1 MKKTK
6 PQVYVS
12 VIKTEINIFF
22 RNEFLKKFNVCGKCN
37 NVCIRT
43 KTRKQWTKIKIPAVG
58 SSN

>member
-1 MKKTK
+1 MKKAK

-12 VIKTEINIFF
+12 VIKTEIN
-22 RNEFLKKFNVCGKCN
+22 KKFNVCGKCN

-43 KTRKQWTKIKIPAVG
+43 KTRKQWTKIKIPSVR